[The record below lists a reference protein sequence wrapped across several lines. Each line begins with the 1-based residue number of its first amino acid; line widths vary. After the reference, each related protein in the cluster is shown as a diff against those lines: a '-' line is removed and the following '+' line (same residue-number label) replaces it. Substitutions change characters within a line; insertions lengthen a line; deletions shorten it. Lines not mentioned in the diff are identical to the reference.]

1 MKTIGK
7 KNDFFEV
14 FPLIYNHMGVS
25 LRWFFWTK
33 CCCCLGGYF
42 VIGFSV
48 KIARVFNAVGVEK
61 SQVENKICG
70 PDIVFVWKFSKS

>member
-1 MKTIGK
+1 M
-7 KNDFFEV
+7 V
-14 FPLIYNHMGVS
+14 FLDQS
-25 LRWFFWTK
+25 
-33 CCCCLGGYF
+33 CCCLGGYF

-70 PDIVFVWKFSKS
+70 PDIVFELKFSKS

>member
-1 MKTIGK
+1 MKTIG

-14 FPLIYNHMGVS
+14 FPLIYNHMGAS